1 MTFTRAVLLAA
12 VLLAIASRASAGTA
26 AIDLDIEEVHC
37 PFLFAEISL
46 VLTTHALQS
55 MAGTPLQ
62 RH

>member
-37 PFLFAEISL
+37 PACSPKSL
-46 VLTTHALQS
+46 
-55 MAGTPLQ
+55 
-62 RH
+62 